1 MANCNDS
8 ILIFA
13 TKKRNPDP
21 KKTSYTDTDRPLSTN
36 KLAQYQVDRWF
47 RSFSAPNTKPK
58 LRSQVR
64 SALIPN
70 LSSHKA
76 AEEMPDCKPQ

>member
-8 ILIFA
+8 SRSFGN
-13 TKKRNPDP
+13 KNPSDDDP
-21 KKTSYTDTDRPLSTN
+21 LKPYTRRPISTN
-36 KLAQYQVDRWF
+36 KWAQYQVDRWF

-58 LRSQVR
+58 LRSLIR
-64 SALIPN
+64 STFIPN

-76 AEEMPDCKPQ
+76 AEKVANGKPH

>member
-8 ILIFA
+8 SLIFA
-13 TKKRNPDP
+13 IKKREPDP
-21 KKTSYTDTDRPLSTN
+21 KKTSYTTRPLSTD
-36 KLAQYQVDRWF
+36 KLGQYQVDRWF

-64 SALIPN
+64 SAFIPN

-76 AEEMPDCKPQ
+76 AEEVADGKPH